1 MSTPKSSPRTKK
13 RVWSRGFKSSIHIPP
28 TVFLVVYDFSI
39 SSSKHIPPTFYKN
52 LYRVQSVL
60 NDGVQIQKSVIECL
74 RLETAI
80 AIADLARHYGANVRI
95 YRASEIIV

>member
-1 MSTPKSSPRTKK
+1 MGRRTLASLILDNLH
-13 RVWSRGFKSSIHIPP
+13 SRRTIRERDD
-28 TVFLVVYDFSI
+28 VFLVVYDFSI